1 MNLIEKSR
9 NVFFAESFNFI
20 EKSIIIKPTK
30 IAKILEDMFSHQN
43 RLSMKEYDQIG
54 NAILNGKDSLKFKE
68 FFVSIKKLT
77 SYKCFESKYA
87 NQLKDLIKNAINS
100 DLNFEFEPDKS
111 YLNIILLLENYKWVK
126 FELINAFYNNSEF
139 YKRFA
144 QDWINKRQ
152 KPGN

>member
-20 EKSIIIKPTK
+20 DKSIIMKPPK
-30 IAKILEDMFSHQN
+30 IARILENMYSQN
-43 RLSMKEYDQIG
+43 RLSMQEYEHIG

-77 SYKCFESKYA
+77 SYKCNESKYV
-87 NQLKDLIKNAINS
+87 NQLKDLVKNAVNS
-100 DLNFEFEPDKS
+100 DLNFDFEPDKS
-111 YLNIILLLENYKWVK
+111 YLNIILSLANNKWVK
-126 FELINAFYNNSEF
+126 FELANAFYNNTEMF
-139 YKRFA
+139 NRFA
-144 QDWINKRQ
+144 QDWINKRL